1 MDQDQTIRTYSNLVQ
16 FDTFKDRF
24 NYLSLKGV
32 PAEETFGFDRYLNQQ
47 FYQSREWKK
56 IREEVI
62 LRDLGCDLAMYGF
75 DIVGK
80 IIVHHMNPIAI
91 RDLYNLT
98 DILLNPEYMVCVSQ
112 LTHNAIHYGDESL
125 LYSEPITRKQNDTCP
140 WRKS

>member
-91 RDLYNLT
+91 RDLYNFT

-140 WRKS
+140 WRK

>member
-1 MDQDQTIRTYSNLVQ
+1 MRLDGQV
-16 FDTFKDRF
+16 
-24 NYLSLKGV
+24 G
-32 PAEETFGFDRYLNQQ
+32 EETFGFDRYLNQQ

-91 RDLYNLT
+91 RDLYNFT
-98 DILLNPEYMVCVSQ
+98 DILLNTEYMVCVSQ

-140 WRKS
+140 WRK

>member
-1 MDQDQTIRTYSNLVQ
+1 MDIKKETLNGVKWSATGKYSNLVQ

-80 IIVHHMNPIAI
+80 IIVHHMN
-91 RDLYNLT
+91 LFLT
-98 DILLNPEYMVCVSQ
+98 L
-112 LTHNAIHYGDESL
+112 
-125 LYSEPITRKQNDTCP
+125 
-140 WRKS
+140 